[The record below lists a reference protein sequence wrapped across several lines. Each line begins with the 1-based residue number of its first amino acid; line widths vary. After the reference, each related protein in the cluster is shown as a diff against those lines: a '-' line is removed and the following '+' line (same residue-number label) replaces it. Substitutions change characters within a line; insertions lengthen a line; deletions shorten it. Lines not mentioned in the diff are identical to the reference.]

1 MKESKASLL
10 STSHQATSLHF
21 IMVLPWYE
29 IIASC
34 MANLKEKFECSSC
47 CSKFNQNEQASLFTI
62 ITSLKYK
69 FVLHLLKGYL
79 HYKTLFCK
87 KVALDV

>member
-1 MKESKASLL
+1 
-10 STSHQATSLHF
+10 
-21 IMVLPWYE
+21 
-29 IIASC
+29 

-47 CSKFNQNEQASLFTI
+47 GSKFNQNEQASLFTI

-79 HYKTLFCK
+79 RYKTIFCSK
-87 KVALDV
+87 IARDV

>member
-47 CSKFNQNEQASLFTI
+47 GSKFNQNEQASLFTI

-69 FVLHLLKGYL
+69 FVLHLPKVTFAT
-79 HYKTLFCK
+79 KLFFCS
-87 KVALDV
+87 KVTLDV